1 MNISVLTPDRKVF
14 EGDISSITVPGSN
27 GQLQVLK
34 NHAPLVS
41 SLGKGEVRFVKS
53 DDGRKQSF
61 SITSGFVE
69 VLNNEISLLVQ
80 GYNAV
85 EMDNEKK

>member
-14 EGDISSITVPGSN
+14 EGEISSLLVPGSN

-41 SLGKGEVRFVKS
+41 SLGKGEVRMVQS
-53 DDGRKQSF
+53 DGTKQSF
-61 SITSGFVE
+61 TITSGFIE
-69 VLNNEISLLVQ
+69 VLKNEISLLVQ
-80 GYNAV
+80 GFA
-85 EMDNEKK
+85 EGK

>member
-14 EGDISSITVPGSN
+14 EGEITSIIVPGSA

-41 SLGKGEVRFVKS
+41 SLGKGEVRLVQA
-53 DDGRKQSF
+53 DGGKQAF
-61 SITSGFVE
+61 SITSGFIE
-69 VLNNEISLLVQ
+69 VLKNEISLLVQ
-80 GYNAV
+80 GYEIKA
-85 EMDNEKK
+85 